1 MFLIFMQY
9 NLLSVLMHDNPLLSI
24 QQAMDYAGELV
35 INRYADFELIRPE
48 LPSWGTE
55 IDDQVQKYVE
65 GLTAGISANAFW
77 CLETP
82 KYFGEEREEVKRTK
96 CFKLLP
102 SKTTVQGHFID
113 LEKDEKVQQ
122 KTIYQKFLYIY
133 I

>member
-1 MFLIFMQY
+1 
-9 NLLSVLMHDNPLLSI
+9 MHDNPLLTI

-82 KYFGEEREEVKRTK
+82 KYFGEQREEVKRTK

-102 SKTTVQGHFID
+102 SKTTVQGNFID

-122 KTIYQKFLYIY
+122 KTIYQNFLYIY